1 MDAQKKIEN
10 IINEEVP
17 KQGINEITLKIIN
30 NVVNKQEDKKDFEE
44 RKKEKKESVKENSM
58 KFNNNNNIK
67 LNVPKKKFLSPIKDN
82 LYLKTNINVKRKS
95 NHSNLSNNNNN
106 DLFKNNENNKLK
118 IINNYKKIF
127 NNTLYSQKLF
137 KQTFHTESNFDN
149 SNRQIKKLKLPF
161 LKNKNII
168 FKKGET
174 EKLLN
179 FEFYNTSYK
188 SCFEYNEIN
197 GKFIGN
203 NSIGNK
209 SIQKNFKNNWNTV
222 KTYGKDLGNTK
233 KFFSDEDEENNKK
246 NNKIFNNK
254 INKYKI
260 I

>member
-1 MDAQKKIEN
+1 M
-10 IINEEVP
+10 
-17 KQGINEITLKIIN
+17 
-30 NVVNKQEDKKDFEE
+30 
-44 RKKEKKESVKENSM
+44 
-58 KFNNNNNIK
+58 
-67 LNVPKKKFLSPIKDN
+67 
-82 LYLKTNINVKRKS
+82 
-95 NHSNLSNNNNN
+95 
-106 DLFKNNENNKLK
+106 
-118 IINNYKKIF
+118 
-127 NNTLYSQKLF
+127 YSQKLF
-137 KQTFHTESNFDN
+137 KQTFHTVSSNEN
-149 SNRQIKKLKLPF
+149 NNKKHIKKIKLPF

-233 KFFSDEDEENNKK
+233 KFFSDEDESENNKK
-246 NNKIFNNK
+246 NNKIFNKK